1 LGEIGQ
7 APEDGLGIMLRMAGL
22 PASEFIRQV
31 RMIGLIIAFG
41 SVSGHPT
48 SARDVDSEP
57 LRASSR
63 APPATTAERGKN
75 RVSESRQ
82 NRRGKG

>member
-1 LGEIGQ
+1 
-7 APEDGLGIMLRMAGL
+7 MLRMAGL

-48 SARDVDSEP
+48 SARDVDSETAA
-57 LRASSR
+57 RQQSR
-63 APPATTAERGKN
+63 AAGDDGGTG
-75 RVSESRQ
+75 
-82 NRRGKG
+82 